1 MLARNAAPVQRDLD
15 LLVGHLYESPLPDIH
30 SLLSEFSPLEC
41 GELAIFCY
49 GRAHLRDIGL
59 AIAATCDLDS
69 LVAPGGKAAGISL
82 FELSREVPQV
92 VEQLFP
98 GNRRAK
104 ITLARCTQAA
114 F

>member
-1 MLARNAAPVQRDLD
+1 MLARTDAPVHRGLD
-15 LLVGHLYESPLPDIH
+15 SMIGHLYEAPLHNIH
-30 SLLSEFSPLEC
+30 SLVCDLSPLEC

-82 FELSREVPQV
+82 FELSREMPQV

-104 ITLARCTQAA
+104 ITLAHTQAC